1 MLIQTLMETFILAAI
16 GAFIGFVLSFPLEG
30 VLQSILEKSQLRGM
44 VLPQRF
50 DLALGVSLL
59 AILVAGLFA
68 VPAALA
74 AANTDI
80 VDALREE

>member
-1 MLIQTLMETFILAAI
+1 
-16 GAFIGFVLSFPLEG
+16 
-30 VLQSILEKSQLRGM
+30 M

-50 DLALGVSLL
+50 DLALGVSVS
-59 AILVAGLFA
+59 AIVIACLFA
-68 VPAALA
+68 VPAALT